1 MKSLTPLQIAIC
13 ITSGVGLMFAL
24 KIIYDAKTWKELRDD
39 VDFGKELRG
48 EE

>member
-1 MKSLTPLQIAIC
+1 MTPIKIAYC
-13 ITSGVGLMFAL
+13 ILSGFGIMFVL

-48 EE
+48 EK